1 MEDMRWRADVKTT
14 LLTTVKNQ
22 GIWVKYL
29 LQTLEKIMEKTKEKN
44 VCLLVLSF
52 LKSHVDDAK

>member
-44 VCLLVLSF
+44 AMWMTLS
-52 LKSHVDDAK
+52 KRVMCE